1 MKYITS
7 TDIKH
12 WADTLECKSTLP
24 LLIRKLILAGVEIEH
39 IKKIEFPYGDDVQTG
54 GYDGDLET
62 EKGNLFIPIGNS
74 VWEFGVTERKKE
86 KADDDYEKRKKNPLD
101 KIPNE
106 TTYVNVTAK
115 KWTKSK
121 NWANNKLKE
130 GFWADVKSYDAVDLE
145 HWLELAP
152 SVEIW
157 LAKHLGKPV
166 KGVYSADDYWNDWAT
181 KGAMKFPASLL
192 VDSRLSQV
200 NSIKEAILSNSP
212 TINYIQSNTKEGSL
226 GFILAVIQNL
236 DENTRDSI
244 QARTLVVE
252 NRDSFT
258 QLIENKQPLIL
269 IPKFDEEYLDLNKA
283 ITNGHS
289 VIVPVSNSFTSNKD
303 NLIKLP
309 MLEQESIV
317 DCLNLM
323 GIDKEKAR
331 LLSKNSGR
339 NISVLRR
346 SLDFTSKKPGWL
358 HKPDYLKFIPFLL
371 LARFN
376 SYSDEDKIIVE
387 NISGENYSDYEK
399 FLKKLEYSDES
410 PIYNIGEKW
419 RLISHSD
426 TWVYLAKYIS
436 RDDLEKFKTICI
448 KILSEEHPKYK
459 LEADKRYMASF
470 YNTTPKYSYEIKKG
484 VSETLIIL
492 SVFGKKFGLTAL
504 GNPKVFVDQIVNSIL
519 NEASEELYRSLG
531 YNLMLLAEAA
541 PEVFLNQI
549 QAIIDDKRVM
559 TFFEEEGGIMG
570 SSNDLPF
577 LLWSLESIAWIPE
590 LLTKTSSILCQLIE
604 LAPKKLPTSNTP
616 YNTLKSIF
624 KTWHPQT
631 NATFEERKQV
641 LNVIAQ
647 KYPAVGFQL
656 LNSLIFRRND
666 HAMPT
671 HKMQWRLFEDTR
683 AVSITNLEV
692 FETENFAVDKMLE
705 IINISNDINQI
716 LSLIAKFD
724 SLRKNN
730 IDKFLDCL
738 KRLDSSKI
746 EDSSKIYHAFRDVI
760 GRHRTHSS
768 QNWAIPENIL
778 SETQKIAELF
788 KPDDLILANEYL
800 FGNSPIPIEGN
811 DSKLNFED
819 RAKVLNNKRK
829 EFVEKII
836 SQHSIEKVIEFANK
850 LETPG
855 FVGHALAGI
864 VLSKEDENKLYG
876 LLKSDKNE
884 NISLIQSYI
893 YSKDF
898 KLGQEKTLE
907 IFNKLLNDGS
917 FSNQSLAKFFLA
929 IRFDVNLWKYIE
941 ELDNQEIEKYY
952 WEYFNPQYVG
962 EVDQIKFSV
971 EKLIH
976 YKRTIAVL
984 NLLGQ
989 ITEIKKLDSEFVMK
1003 TLENVSLT
1011 DYVEHSHRN
1020 LDHYGLTYL
1029 FDNLFSRED
1038 IDSDRMAKI
1047 EFKYLF
1053 VFDSTGHGVLP
1064 KFLFTAISKDPVLF
1078 MDLIQN
1084 VYKPENRE
1092 FTEEEK
1098 EKLKDPNQKV
1108 FIEYSNT
1115 LLWNFNLIPGLS
1127 ADGKI
1132 DSDELNNWV
1141 DKVREIAKTCD
1152 RVGSTDEK
1160 IGQILARY
1168 PNKEQDLFFP
1178 DEICDTIERI
1188 NSKDVYLGFR
1198 IQISNRLGFTSRA
1211 AGAGGDI
1218 ERARAK
1224 HFHNLA
1230 DKRKISHPN
1239 VASVFRFIAENYE
1252 SDAERMDNRAIQDS
1266 LN

>member
-39 IKKIEFPYGDDVQTG
+39 LKKIEFPFGDDVQTG

-62 EKGNLFIPIGNS
+62 EKGNPFIPLGNS
-74 VWEFGVTERKKE
+74 VWEFGVTERKRE
-86 KADDDYEKRKKNPLD
+86 KADEDYEKRKNNTLGKVPKD
-101 KIPNE
+101 
-106 TTYVNVTAK
+106 TTYVSVTAK
-115 KWTKSK
+115 KWTKTKS
-121 NWANNKLKE
+121 WAAARNKE
-130 GFWADVKSYDAVDLE
+130 GFWAEVRCYDAVDLE

-166 KGVYSADDYWNDWAT
+166 KGVFSADDYWKDWAT
-181 KGAMKFPASLL
+181 KGPMKFPASLL
-192 VDSRLSQV
+192 VDSRELQAK
-200 NSIKEAILSNSP
+200 NLKEAVLSDSP

-226 GFILAVIQNL
+226 AFILAAIQNL
-236 DENTRDSI
+236 DENIRDSI
-244 QARTLVVE
+244 QSRTLVVE

-269 IPKFDEEYLDLNKA
+269 LPKFDEEYLDLNKA
-283 ITNGHS
+283 ITNGHT
-289 VIVPVSNSFTSNKD
+289 VIVPVSNSFSTNKN
-303 NLIKLP
+303 NLIRLP
-309 MLEQESIV
+309 ILEQESIV
-317 DCLNLM
+317 NCLNQM

-346 SLDFTSKKPGWL
+346 SLEYTSKKPGWL
-358 HKPDYLKFIPFLL
+358 DNPDYLKFIPFLL

-376 SYSDEDKIIVE
+376 SYSEEDKKLIE
-387 NISGENYSDYEK
+387 DISGVNYSDYEK

-410 PIYNIGEKW
+410 PIYNIGENW

-436 RDDLEKFKTICI
+436 REDLEKFKTICI
-448 KILSEEHPKYK
+448 QILTEEHPKYK
-459 LEADKRYMASF
+459 LTTDKRYMASF
-470 YNTTPKYSYEIKKG
+470 YNATPKYSNEIKKG

-492 SVFGKKFGLTAL
+492 SVFGKKYGITAL
-504 GNPKVFVDQIVNSIL
+504 DNPKAFVDQIVNSIL
-519 NEASEELYRSLG
+519 NNANGELYRSLG

-541 PEVFLNQI
+541 PEVFLNQV
-549 QAIIDDKRVM
+549 QSIIDDKRVM
-559 TFFEEEGGIMG
+559 AFFEEEGGIMG

-590 LLTKTSSILCQLIE
+590 LLTKTSSILCQLVE

-641 LNVIAQ
+641 LEVIAQ
-647 KYPAVGFQL
+647 KHSTVGFQL
-656 LNSLIFRRND
+656 LNSLIFGRND

-671 HKMQWRLFEDTR
+671 HKMQWRLFEEAR
-683 AVSITNLEV
+683 AVSITSLEV

-705 IINISNDINQI
+705 IINQSNDINQI
-716 LSLIAKFD
+716 LSLITKFD

-738 KRLDSSKI
+738 KKLDKSEI
-746 EDSSKIYHAFRDVI
+746 EDSSKIYHAFREII
-760 GRHRTHSS
+760 GRHRTHSV
-768 QNWAIPENIL
+768 QKWAIPENIL
-778 SETQKIAELF
+778 SETQKVADLF
-788 KPDDLILANEYL
+788 EPEDLILANEYL
-800 FGNSPIPIEGN
+800 FGHHPIPMEGN

-819 RAKVLNNKRK
+819 RAKELNNKRK
-829 EFVEKII
+829 EFIEKLINE
-836 SQHSIEKVIEFANK
+836 HSIEKVIEIANN

-864 VLSKEDENKLYG
+864 TLSEENENKLYE

-884 NISLIQSYI
+884 DISLIQSYI
-893 YSKDF
+893 YPKDF

-907 IFNKLLNDGS
+907 TFNRLLNDGS
-917 FSNQSLAKFFLA
+917 FNNESLAKYLLA
-929 IRFDVNLWKYIE
+929 LRFDVKLWKYIE
-941 ELDNQEIEKYY
+941 GIDNPEIEKYY
-952 WEYFNPQYVG
+952 WENFNPQYIG
-962 EVDQIKFSV
+962 EIDQIEFSIN
-971 EKLIH
+971 KLIQ

-989 ITEIKKLDSEFVMK
+989 ITEIKKLDSEFVMT
-1003 TLENVSLT
+1003 TLEKLSLT
-1011 DYVEHSHRN
+1011 DYVEHSKRN
-1020 LDHYGLTYL
+1020 LDHYGLTYV
-1029 FDNLFSRED
+1029 FDNLFSRDD

-1053 VFDSTGHGVLP
+1053 VFDSTGHGILP

-1092 FTEEEK
+1092 FTKEEED
-1098 EKLKDPNQKV
+1098 KLKDPNQKV

-1127 ADGKI
+1127 ADGNI
-1132 DSDELNNWV
+1132 DSVELNNWV
-1141 DKVREIAKTCD
+1141 DKVREISKECD

-1168 PNKEQDLFFP
+1168 PNKEQDIFFP

-1188 NSKDVYLGFR
+1188 NSKDIYLGFR

-1224 HFHNLA
+1224 HFHSLA
-1230 DKRKISHPN
+1230 EKRKISHPN
-1239 VASVFRFIAENYE
+1239 VASVYRYIAENYE
-1252 SDAERMDNRAIQDS
+1252 RDGERMDNRAIQDS
-1266 LN
+1266 LS